1 MIEVKTSDRELA
13 PGLVFFHDHYSIPG
27 VQLVG
32 DLLVQSENKGL
43 AILRGL
49 DWLEQLERP
58 TR

>member
-32 DLLVQSENKGL
+32 DLRVESETKGL
-43 AILRGL
+43 AILRAL
-49 DWLEQLERP
+49 DWLEQLQRAD
-58 TR
+58 